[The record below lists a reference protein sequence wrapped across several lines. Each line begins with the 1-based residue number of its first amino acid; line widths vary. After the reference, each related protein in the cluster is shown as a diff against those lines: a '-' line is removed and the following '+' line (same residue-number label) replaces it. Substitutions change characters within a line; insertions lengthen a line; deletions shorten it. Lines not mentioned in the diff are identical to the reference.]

1 MSTKSQLE
9 LFQKKEIEQKH
20 VVDTISLSNFNIK
33 RITGEFWTSKQRQAS
48 SIHEVSYRACFKP
61 QLPNYFIEKYT
72 KEGDVV
78 YDPFGGRGTPFKDIT
93 EPVMVID
100 KNVIYKTI
108 PGTPYKDITE
118 PLMVIE
124 KNGIYPVIPGTT
136 LRDYSEMPGFVI
148 E

>member
-1 MSTKSQLE
+1 
-9 LFQKKEIEQKH
+9 
-20 VVDTISLSNFNIK
+20 
-33 RITGEFWTSKQRQAS
+33 
-48 SIHEVSYRACFKP
+48 
-61 QLPNYFIEKYT
+61 
-72 KEGDVV
+72 
-78 YDPFGGRGTPFKDIT
+78 
-93 EPVMVID
+93 
-100 KNVIYKTI
+100 VIYKTI

>member
-1 MSTKSQLE
+1 MKRLILLMLLPLYSNLSAQ
-9 LFQKKEIEQKH
+9 
-20 VVDTISLSNFNIK
+20 TIYKTI
-33 RITGEFWTSKQRQAS
+33 
-48 SIHEVSYRACFKP
+48 P
-61 QLPNYFIEKYT
+61 
-72 KEGDVV
+72 
-78 YDPFGGRGTPFKDIT
+78 GTPFKDIT

-124 KNGIYPVIPGTT
+124 KNGIYPTIPGTT

>member
-1 MSTKSQLE
+1 MRKLLIFLLICFDLSAE
-9 LFQKKEIEQKH
+9 
-20 VVDTISLSNFNIK
+20 TIYKTI
-33 RITGEFWTSKQRQAS
+33 
-48 SIHEVSYRACFKP
+48 P
-61 QLPNYFIEKYT
+61 
-72 KEGDVV
+72 
-78 YDPFGGRGTPFKDIT
+78 GTPFKDIT

-124 KNGIYPVIPGTT
+124 KNGIYPMIPGTII
-136 LRDYSEMPGFVI
+136 RDYSEMPGFVI

>member
-1 MSTKSQLE
+1 MKRVILLSFLPFAFNLTAQ
-9 LFQKKEIEQKH
+9 
-20 VVDTISLSNFNIK
+20 TIYKTI
-33 RITGEFWTSKQRQAS
+33 
-48 SIHEVSYRACFKP
+48 P
-61 QLPNYFIEKYT
+61 
-72 KEGDVV
+72 
-78 YDPFGGRGTPFKDIT
+78 GTPFKDIT

-124 KNGIYPVIPGTT
+124 KNGIYPTIPGTT
-136 LRDYSEMPGFVI
+136 IRDYSEMPGFVI